1 MNSLQG
7 RQLFSSLAIIGL
19 GIILLCGIV
28 YYVTQQKML
37 KDEQDKISKTAIQL
51 ITYFTPTD
59 DGGVSIDEKEK
70 NNLLALLTKENL
82 TNFDSQNFT
91 FIQDV
96 KTKNI
101 VWHSHYA
108 LANISQERFA
118 RFKLNSGIF
127 TTFKLDK
134 DLMYDEVKIMS
145 PETTQ
150 GRNKS
155 KLDGSR
161 KYLVYTK
168 RISNNPYEYQLVIAK
183 SAESFEKGKT
193 EILKIIVLLFII
205 TALLILAS
213 QPVSNYLVISPIK
226 EFEEEIHAIEAGDQR
241 LIEKQYP
248 KELAAVK
255 GAINALI
262 NGEKGQKQRY
272 RDALDDLAHSL
283 KTPLSILNNSAEKIN
298 DQTIRSQVRRMDDII
313 AYQLRRAVVSDHGSL
328 VVQQKIRPVLYR
340 IKESLLKSYRDKP
353 FEFIINV
360 DEYMM
365 CRMEEDD
372 MMEVFGNL
380 INNAC
385 RFCERIVEITAVQH
399 GDSVIIDIDDDG
411 MGFPDTNPEELLQR
425 GIRADSQSEGQGI
438 GLAVSTEIVTALGG
452 KIELTISPH
461 VGARVRLHLPT

>member
-7 RQLFSSLAIIGL
+7 RQLFSALAIIGL
-19 GIILLCGIV
+19 GIILLGGIV
-28 YYVTQQKML
+28 YYVTQEKML
-37 KDEQDKISKTAIQL
+37 KDEKALISKTAIKL
-51 ITYFTPTD
+51 IGYLIPDEEGKFK
-59 DGGVSIDEKEK
+59 IDEDEK
-70 NNLLALLTKENL
+70 KKLLALLTNENL
-82 TNFDSQNFT
+82 TNVDSNKFA
-91 FIQDV
+91 FIQDI

-101 VWHSHYA
+101 VWHSNYA
-108 LANISQERFA
+108 FSDISQERFS
-118 RFKLNSGIF
+118 KLKQGIF
-127 TTFKLDK
+127 TTFKLDSKLKK
-134 DLMYDEVKIMS
+134 DDVRLMS
-145 PETTQ
+145 PEAKQ
-150 GRNKS
+150 GRNKQ
-155 KLDGSR
+155 KLDGSK
-161 KYLVYTK
+161 KYIVYT
-168 RISNNPYEYQLVIAK
+168 RILKNNPNNYQLVVAK
-183 SAESFEKGKT
+183 SAEPFEKGKT

-226 EFEEEIHAIEAGDQR
+226 EFEKEIHAIEAGDQR
-241 LIEKQYP
+241 VIEKQYP

-298 DQTIRSQVRRMDDII
+298 DDTITSQVKRMDDII
-313 AYQLRRAVVSDHGSL
+313 AYQLRRAVVNDHGSL
-328 VVQQKIRPVLYR
+328 VEQQKIRPVLYR

-353 FEFIINV
+353 FEFIIHV
-360 DEYMM
+360 DEDVK

-399 GDSVIIDIDDDG
+399 GDTVIVDIDDDG

-452 KIELTISPH
+452 KIELTMSPH
-461 VGARVRLHLPT
+461 VGARVRLYLPT

>member
-19 GIILLCGIV
+19 GIILLGGIV
-28 YYVTQQKML
+28 YYVTQKKML
-37 KDEQDKISKTAIQL
+37 DDEKTLVSESAIKL
-51 ITYFTPTD
+51 ITYFTLGDNGKFKID
-59 DGGVSIDEKEK
+59 DEEK
-70 NNLLALLTKENL
+70 NKLLALLTNENL
-82 TNFDSQNFT
+82 TNVDSNKFA
-91 FIQDV
+91 FIQDID
-96 KTKNI
+96 TKNI
-101 VWHSHYA
+101 IWHSNYA
-108 LANISQERFA
+108 FSDISKERFS
-118 RFKLNSGIF
+118 KYKQGVF
-127 TTFKLDK
+127 TTFKLDDK
-134 DLMYDEVKIMS
+134 LDHDEVRLMS
-145 PETTQ
+145 PEATQ
-150 GRNKS
+150 GRNKT
-155 KLDGSR
+155 KIDGSK
-161 KYLVYTK
+161 KYIVYTRK
-168 RISNNPYEYQLVIAK
+168 ISTSPYNYQLVMAK
-183 SAESFEKGKT
+183 SAEPFEKGKT

-213 QPVSNYLVISPIK
+213 QPVSNYLVILPIK
-226 EFEEEIHAIEAGDQR
+226 EFEKEIHAIEAGDQR

-283 KTPLSILNNSAEKIN
+283 KTPLSILNNSAEKMS
-298 DQTIRSQVRRMDDII
+298 DETITTQVKRMDDII

-328 VVQQKIRPVLYR
+328 VELQKVRPVLYR

-353 FEFIINV
+353 FEFIIHV
-360 DEYMM
+360 DEYAK
-365 CRMEEDD
+365 CRMEQDD

-399 GDSVIIDIDDDG
+399 GDTLIIDIDDDG

-452 KIELTISPH
+452 KIELTMSPH

>member
-7 RQLFSSLAIIGL
+7 RQLFSALAIIGL
-19 GIILLCGIV
+19 GIILLGGIV
-28 YYVTQQKML
+28 YYVTQKKML
-37 KDEQDKISKTAIQL
+37 DDEKTQISKTALKI
-51 ITYFTPTD
+51 ITYLTP
-59 DGGVSIDEKEK
+59 DENGKFNIAKEERIK
-70 NNLLALLTKENL
+70 FKALLASKNL
-82 TNFDSQNFT
+82 MDVDSDQFAFVQN
-91 FIQDV
+91 IKNQ
-96 KTKNI
+96 NI
-101 VWHSHYA
+101 VWHSNYA
-108 LANISQERFA
+108 LFDISQDRFT
-118 RFKLNSGIF
+118 KLKRSMF
-127 TTFKLDK
+127 TTFKFDDK
-134 DLMYDEVKIMS
+134 SAAEKETVQLMS

-155 KLDGSR
+155 KLDGS
-161 KYLVYTK
+161 KKFIVYSK
-168 RISNNPYEYQLVIAK
+168 KLSNQPNQYRLVIAK
-183 SAESFEKGKT
+183 SAAPFEQGKS
-193 EILKIIVLLFII
+193 EILNIIVLLFLI
-205 TALLILAS
+205 TALLVLAS

-226 EFEEEIHAIEAGDQR
+226 EFEQEIHAIEAGDQR
-241 LIEKQYP
+241 LIKKQYP

-255 GAINALI
+255 SAINALI

-298 DQTIRSQVRRMDDII
+298 DSTIKAQVKRMDDII

-328 VVQQKIRPVLYR
+328 VTQQKLRPVLYR
-340 IKESLLKSYRDKP
+340 IKDSLLKSYRDKP

-360 DEYMM
+360 DEYIK

-385 RFCERIVEITAVQH
+385 RFCERLVEITASQH
-399 GDSVIIDIDDDG
+399 GDMVIVDIDDDG
-411 MGFPDTNPEELLQR
+411 MGFPDQNPEELLKR

-438 GLAVSTEIVTALGG
+438 GLAVSTEIITALGG

-461 VGARVRLHLPT
+461 VGARVRLYIPT

>member
-1 MNSLQG
+1 M
-7 RQLFSSLAIIGL
+7 
-19 GIILLCGIV
+19 
-28 YYVTQQKML
+28 
-37 KDEQDKISKTAIQL
+37 
-51 ITYFTPTD
+51 
-59 DGGVSIDEKEK
+59 
-70 NNLLALLTKENL
+70 
-82 TNFDSQNFT
+82 
-91 FIQDV
+91 
-96 KTKNI
+96 
-101 VWHSHYA
+101 
-108 LANISQERFA
+108 
-118 RFKLNSGIF
+118 
-127 TTFKLDK
+127 
-134 DLMYDEVKIMS
+134 
-145 PETTQ
+145 
-150 GRNKS
+150 
-155 KLDGSR
+155 
-161 KYLVYTK
+161 
-168 RISNNPYEYQLVIAK
+168 
-183 SAESFEKGKT
+183 
-193 EILKIIVLLFII
+193 
-205 TALLILAS
+205 
-213 QPVSNYLVISPIK
+213 
-226 EFEEEIHAIEAGDQR
+226 
-241 LIEKQYP
+241 
-248 KELAAVK
+248 K

-298 DQTIRSQVRRMDDII
+298 DKTISSQVRRMDDII

-328 VVQQKIRPVLYR
+328 VVQQKVRPVIYR

-360 DEYMM
+360 DEYIM

-399 GDSVIIDIDDDG
+399 GDTVIIDIDDDG

-452 KIELTISPH
+452 KIELIISPH